1 MTDPYQVLGV
11 SSSATDDEVK
21 QAYRRLAK
29 KYHPDHNNGSAEAEK
44 KMMQV
49 NDAYAQIM
57 DMRKNGG
64 ASSSSYSSSGYSGY
78 GNAYGGYGGYGN
90 YGNYG
95 ANGSY
100 AGSAQRFAI
109 VRQYLAMGRYYEAL
123 QILQQM
129 NEHSAE
135 WYYLCA
141 RARQGLG
148 DDISALN
155 FARQAANMDPGNR
168 EYADFVNDLMAGGE
182 AYRQQGV
189 NFGGI
194 QNAVCSNPCLTC
206 LLFNMC
212 CGGGCGGLR
221 FCFCPC

>member
-1 MTDPYQVLGV
+1 MTDPYQVLGI

-21 QAYRRLAK
+21 AAYRKLAK

-44 KMMQV
+44 MMMQV

-64 ASSSSYSSSGYSGY
+64 SSPYSSSGYSGGY
-78 GNAYGGYGGYGN
+78 GNSYGGSYGGYSGGAYGG
-90 YGNYG
+90 G
-95 ANGSY
+95 AYSN
-100 AGSAQRFAI
+100 AQRFAI
-109 VRQYLAMGRYYEAL
+109 VRQYLAMGQYYQAL

-141 RARQGLG
+141 RARQGMG

-155 FARQAANMDPGNR
+155 FARQAANMEPGNR
-168 EYADFVNDLMAGGE
+168 EYSDFVNDLMAGGE
-182 AYRQQGV
+182 SYRQQGV
-189 NFGGI
+189 DFGGI
-194 QNAVCSNPCLTC
+194 QHAVCSNPCLTC

>member
-1 MTDPYQVLGV
+1 MTDPYQVLGIA
-11 SSSATDDEVK
+11 SSATDDEVK
-21 QAYRRLAK
+21 AAYRKLAK
-29 KYHPDHNNGSAEAEK
+29 KYHPDHNNGSVEAER

-64 ASSSSYSSSGYSGY
+64 SSSSYSSGGSYGGAYGPRGGYQ
-78 GNAYGGYGGYGN
+78 GGYGGS
-90 YGNYG
+90 
-95 ANGSY
+95 SY
-100 AGSAQRFAI
+100 SGAQRFAI
-109 VRQYLAMGRYYEAL
+109 VRQYLALGRYYEAL

-135 WYYLCA
+135 WYYLSA
-141 RARQGLG
+141 RARHGLS

-168 EYADFVNDLMAGGE
+168 EYTDFVNDLMAGGDV
-182 AYRQQGV
+182 YRQQSV

-194 QNAVCSNPCLTC
+194 QQSVCNNPCLTC

-212 CGGGCGGLR
+212 CGGGCGGMRL
-221 FCFCPC
+221 CFCPC

>member
-1 MTDPYQVLGV
+1 MTDPYQVLGI

-21 QAYRRLAK
+21 AAYRKLAK

-44 KMMQV
+44 MMMQV

-64 ASSSSYSSSGYSGY
+64 SSSSYSSGGS
-78 GNAYGGYGGYGN
+78 YGGSYGTYGGYGN
-90 YGNYG
+90 TYGNSYG
-95 ANGSY
+95 GGSY
-100 AGSAQRFAI
+100 NSAQRFAI
-109 VRQYLAMGRYYEAL
+109 VRQYLAMGQYYQAL

-168 EYADFVNDLMAGGE
+168 EYSDFVNDLMAGGD

-189 NFGGI
+189 DFGGI
-194 QNAVCSNPCLTC
+194 QHAVCNNPCLTC

-221 FCFCPC
+221 FCLCPC

>member
-1 MTDPYQVLGV
+1 MTDPYQVLGIA
-11 SSSATDDEVK
+11 SSATDDEVK
-21 QAYRRLAK
+21 AAYRKLAK

-64 ASSSSYSSSGYSGY
+64 SSSSYSSGGY
-78 GNAYGGYGGYGN
+78 GGGAYGPFGGYQGGYGN
-90 YGNYG
+90 YSSYGGNS
-95 ANGSY
+95 SY
-100 AGSAQRFAI
+100 SGAQRFAI
-109 VRQYLAMGRYYEAL
+109 VRQYLALGRYYEAL
-123 QILQQM
+123 QLLQQM

-135 WYYLCA
+135 WYYLSA
-141 RARQGLG
+141 RARHGMG

-155 FARQAANMDPGNR
+155 FAHQAANMDPGNR
-168 EYADFVNDLMAGGE
+168 EYTDFVNDLNAGGDM
-182 AYRQQGV
+182 YRQQSV

-194 QNAVCSNPCLTC
+194 HNAVCNNPCLTC

-221 FCFCPC
+221 FCFCPR

>member
-1 MTDPYQVLGV
+1 MTDPYQVLGI
-11 SSSATDDEVK
+11 SPSATDDEVK

-64 ASSSSYSSSGYSGY
+64 ASSSYSSGGYNSYG
-78 GNAYGGYGGYGN
+78 GNANGGYGA
-90 YGNYG
+90 YG
-95 ANGSY
+95 AYNG
-100 AGSAQRFAI
+100 GSAYSGAQRFAI

-123 QILQQM
+123 QLLQQM

-168 EYADFVNDLMAGGE
+168 EYSDFVNDLMAGGE

-194 QNAVCSNPCLTC
+194 QNAVCGNPCLTC

>member
-1 MTDPYQVLGV
+1 MTDPYQLLGV

-21 QAYRRLAK
+21 AAYRRLAK
-29 KYHPDHNNGSAEAEK
+29 KYHPDHNNGSPEAERM
-44 KMMQV
+44 MMQV

-64 ASSSSYSSSGYSGY
+64 SSSYSSGGW
-78 GNAYGGYGGYGN
+78 GNPYGGYSQSGYGN
-90 YGNYG
+90 YGG
-95 ANGSY
+95 NGYS
-100 AGSAQRFAI
+100 GAQRFAI
-109 VRQYLAMGRYYEAL
+109 VRQYLSMGRYFEAL

-168 EYADFVNDLMAGGE
+168 EYTDFVNDLMAGGE

-194 QNAVCSNPCLTC
+194 QNAVCGNPCLTC

-221 FCFCPC
+221 FCLCPC

>member
-1 MTDPYQVLGV
+1 MTDPYQVLGI

-21 QAYRRLAK
+21 AAYRKLAK
-29 KYHPDHNNGSAEAEK
+29 KYHPDHNNGSAEAER

-64 ASSSSYSSSGYSGY
+64 SSYASGSYGSSGSYGGNPYGSYGGFNGY
-78 GNAYGGYGGYGN
+78 GSYGG
-90 YGNYG
+90 
-95 ANGSY
+95 SY
-100 AGSAQRFAI
+100 NSAQRFAI

-123 QILQQM
+123 QMLQQM
-129 NEHSAE
+129 NEHTAE

-155 FARQAANMDPGNR
+155 FAHQAANMDPGNR
-168 EYADFVNDLMAGGE
+168 EYSDFVSDLNAGGDV
-182 AYRQQGV
+182 YRQHSV

>member
-21 QAYRRLAK
+21 AAYRRLAK
-29 KYHPDHNNGSAEAEK
+29 KYHPDHNNGSAEAERM
-44 KMMQV
+44 MMQV

-64 ASSSSYSSSGYSGY
+64 ASSYSSYSSGGW
-78 GNAYGGYGGYGN
+78 GNSYGGYGQSGYGS
-90 YGNYG
+90 YGG
-95 ANGSY
+95 AYSG
-100 AGSAQRFAI
+100 AQRFAI
-109 VRQYLAMGRYYEAL
+109 VRQYLSMGRYYEAL
-123 QILQQM
+123 QLLQQM

-155 FARQAANMDPGNR
+155 FARQAANMEPGNR
-168 EYADFVNDLMAGGE
+168 EYTDFVNDLMAGGE

-194 QNAVCSNPCLTC
+194 QNAVCGNPCLTC

-221 FCFCPC
+221 FCLCPC

>member
-1 MTDPYQVLGV
+1 MTDPYQVLGI
-11 SSSATDDEVK
+11 SPSATDDEVK

-29 KYHPDHNNGSAEAEK
+29 KYHPDHNNGSSEAEK

-64 ASSSSYSSSGYSGY
+64 ASSSYSSGGYGGGY
-78 GNAYGGYGGYGN
+78 GNAYGNYGGYN
-90 YGNYG
+90 SYGGG
-95 ANGSY
+95 AYSG
-100 AGSAQRFAI
+100 AQRFAI

-123 QILQQM
+123 QLLQQM

-168 EYADFVNDLMAGGE
+168 EYTDFVNDLMAGGE
-182 AYRQQGV
+182 SYRQQGAD
-189 NFGGI
+189 FGGI
-194 QNAVCSNPCLTC
+194 HNAVCSNPCLTC

-221 FCFCPC
+221 FCLCPC

>member
-1 MTDPYQVLGV
+1 MTDPYQVLGIA
-11 SSSATDDEVK
+11 SSATDDEVK
-21 QAYRRLAK
+21 AAYRKLAK
-29 KYHPDHNNGSAEAEK
+29 KYHPDHNNGSVEAER

-64 ASSSSYSSSGYSGY
+64 SSSYSSGGY
-78 GNAYGGYGGYGN
+78 GSAYGGYQGGYGS
-90 YGNYG
+90 YGG
-95 ANGSY
+95 GSSY
-100 AGSAQRFAI
+100 SGAQRFAI
-109 VRQYLAMGRYYEAL
+109 VRQYLALGRYYEAL

-135 WYYLCA
+135 WYYLSA
-141 RARQGLG
+141 RARSGLG

-168 EYADFVNDLMAGGE
+168 EYSDFVNDLTAGGD
-182 AYRQQGV
+182 AYRQQGMH
-189 NFGGI
+189 FGGMQTI
-194 QNAVCSNPCLTC
+194 CNNPCLTC

-212 CGGGCGGLR
+212 CGGGCGGMR
-221 FCFCPC
+221 FFFCPC

>member
-1 MTDPYQVLGV
+1 MTDPYQVLGI

-29 KYHPDHNNGSAEAEK
+29 KYHPDHNNGSAEAERM
-44 KMMQV
+44 MMQV

-64 ASSSSYSSSGYSGY
+64 SSSYSSGGY
-78 GNAYGGYGGYGN
+78 GNAYGGYGGYNGYN
-90 YGNYG
+90 GGG
-95 ANGSY
+95 AYSG
-100 AGSAQRFAI
+100 AQRFAI
-109 VRQYLAMGRYYEAL
+109 VRQYLAMGQYYQAL
-123 QILQQM
+123 QLLQQM

-168 EYADFVNDLMAGGE
+168 EYSDFINDLMAGGD

-189 NFGGI
+189 DFGGI
-194 QNAVCSNPCLTC
+194 HNAVCSNPCLTC

-221 FCFCPC
+221 FCLCPC

>member
-29 KYHPDHNNGSAEAEK
+29 KYHPDHNNGSPEAEK

-57 DMRKNGG
+57 DMRKNG
-64 ASSSSYSSSGYSGY
+64 SSSYSSSGY
-78 GNAYGGYGGYGN
+78 GNAYGNPYGNSYGGYGAYGGYN
-90 YGNYG
+90 NNNAYGN
-95 ANGSY
+95 S
-100 AGSAQRFAI
+100 QRFAI

-141 RARQGLG
+141 RARQGMG

-168 EYADFVNDLMAGGE
+168 EYNDFVNDLMAGGD

-194 QNAVCSNPCLTC
+194 QNAVCNNPCLTC

>member
-1 MTDPYQVLGV
+1 MTDPYQVLGI
-11 SSSATDDEVK
+11 SPSATDDEVK

-29 KYHPDHNNGSAEAEK
+29 KYHPDHNNGSSEAEK

-64 ASSSSYSSSGYSGY
+64 ASSSYSSGGYGGGY
-78 GNAYGGYGGYGN
+78 GNAYGNYGGYN
-90 YGNYG
+90 SYGGG
-95 ANGSY
+95 AYSG
-100 AGSAQRFAI
+100 AQRFAI

-123 QILQQM
+123 QLLQQM

-168 EYADFVNDLMAGGE
+168 EYTDFVNDLMAGGE
-182 AYRQQGV
+182 SYRQQGV
-189 NFGGI
+189 DFGGI
-194 QNAVCSNPCLTC
+194 HNAVCSNPCLTC

>member
-1 MTDPYQVLGV
+1 MTDPYQVLGI
-11 SSSATDDEVK
+11 SPSATDDEVK

-29 KYHPDHNNGSAEAEK
+29 KYHPDHNNGSSEAEK

-64 ASSSSYSSSGYSGY
+64 ASSSYSSGGYGGGY
-78 GNAYGGYGGYGN
+78 GNAYGNYGGYN
-90 YGNYG
+90 SYGGG
-95 ANGSY
+95 AYSG
-100 AGSAQRFAI
+100 AQRFAI

-123 QILQQM
+123 QLLQQM

-168 EYADFVNDLMAGGE
+168 EYNDFVNDLMAGGE
-182 AYRQQGV
+182 SYRQQGV
-189 NFGGI
+189 DFGGI
-194 QNAVCSNPCLTC
+194 HNAVCSNPCLTC

>member
-1 MTDPYQVLGV
+1 MTDPYQVLGI
-11 SSSATDDEVK
+11 SPTATDDEVK

-64 ASSSSYSSSGYSGY
+64 SSSSYSSSSYGGYNSGY
-78 GNAYGGYGGYGN
+78 NNAYGAYGGYNGGAY
-90 YGNYG
+90 
-95 ANGSY
+95 NG
-100 AGSAQRFAI
+100 AQRFAI

-123 QILQQM
+123 QLLQQM

-168 EYADFVNDLMAGGE
+168 EYSDFVNDLMAGGD

-221 FCFCPC
+221 FCLCPC

>member
-1 MTDPYQVLGV
+1 MTDPYQLLGV
-11 SSSATDDEVK
+11 QPSATDDEVK
-21 QAYRRLAK
+21 AAYRRLAK

-44 KMMQV
+44 MMMQV

-64 ASSSSYSSSGYSGY
+64 ASSSSYSSSGWGNPY
-78 GNAYGGYGGYGN
+78 GGWGQGSYGGYGGSGYSG
-90 YGNYG
+90 
-95 ANGSY
+95 
-100 AGSAQRFAI
+100 AQRFAI
-109 VRQYLAMGRYYEAL
+109 VRQYLSMGRYFEAL
-123 QILQQM
+123 QLLQQM

-168 EYADFVNDLMAGGE
+168 EYTDFVNDMMAGGE

-194 QNAVCSNPCLTC
+194 QNAVCGNPCLTC
-206 LLFNMC
+206 MLFNLC
-212 CGGGCGGLR
+212 CGGGCGGMR
-221 FCFCPC
+221 FCLCPC

>member
-21 QAYRRLAK
+21 AAYRRLAK
-29 KYHPDHNNGSAEAEK
+29 KYHPDHNNGSAEAERM
-44 KMMQV
+44 MMQV

-64 ASSSSYSSSGYSGY
+64 ASSYSSYSSGGW
-78 GNAYGGYGGYGN
+78 GNSYGGYGQSGYSS
-90 YGNYG
+90 YGG
-95 ANGSY
+95 AYSG
-100 AGSAQRFAI
+100 AQRFAI
-109 VRQYLAMGRYYEAL
+109 VRQYLSMGRYYEAL
-123 QILQQM
+123 QLLQQM

-155 FARQAANMDPGNR
+155 FARQAANMEPGNR
-168 EYADFVNDLMAGGE
+168 EYTDFVNDLMAGGE

-194 QNAVCSNPCLTC
+194 QNAVCGNPCLTC

-221 FCFCPC
+221 FCLCPC

>member
-1 MTDPYQVLGV
+1 MTDPYQVLGI
-11 SSSATDDEVK
+11 SPSATDDEVK

-29 KYHPDHNNGSAEAEK
+29 KYHPDHNNGSSEAEK

-64 ASSSSYSSSGYSGY
+64 ASSSYSSGGYGGGY
-78 GNAYGGYGGYGN
+78 GNAYGNYGGYN
-90 YGNYG
+90 SYGGGTYSG
-95 ANGSY
+95 
-100 AGSAQRFAI
+100 AQRFAI

-123 QILQQM
+123 QLLQQM

-168 EYADFVNDLMAGGE
+168 EYTDFVNDLMAGGE
-182 AYRQQGV
+182 SYRQQGTD
-189 NFGGI
+189 FGGI
-194 QNAVCSNPCLTC
+194 HNAVCNNPCLTC

-221 FCFCPC
+221 FCLCPC

>member
-1 MTDPYQVLGV
+1 MTDPYQVLGI
-11 SSSATDDEVK
+11 SPSATDDEVK

-29 KYHPDHNNGSAEAEK
+29 KYHPDHNNGSSEAEK

-64 ASSSSYSSSGYSGY
+64 ASSSYSSGGYGGGY
-78 GNAYGGYGGYGN
+78 GNAYGNYGGYN
-90 YGNYG
+90 SYGGG
-95 ANGSY
+95 AYSG
-100 AGSAQRFAI
+100 AQRFAI

-123 QILQQM
+123 QLLQQM

-168 EYADFVNDLMAGGE
+168 EYTDFVNDLMAGG
-182 AYRQQGV
+182 
-189 NFGGI
+189 
-194 QNAVCSNPCLTC
+194 
-206 LLFNMC
+206 
-212 CGGGCGGLR
+212 
-221 FCFCPC
+221 

>member
-1 MTDPYQVLGV
+1 MTDPYQVLGI
-11 SSSATDDEVK
+11 SPSATDDEVK

-64 ASSSSYSSSGYSGY
+64 ASSSYSSGGYNSYG
-78 GNAYGGYGGYGN
+78 GNAYGGYGA
-90 YGNYG
+90 YG
-95 ANGSY
+95 AYNG
-100 AGSAQRFAI
+100 GSAYSGAQRFAI

-123 QILQQM
+123 QLLQQM

-155 FARQAANMDPGNR
+155 FA
-168 EYADFVNDLMAGGE
+168 
-182 AYRQQGV
+182 
-189 NFGGI
+189 
-194 QNAVCSNPCLTC
+194 
-206 LLFNMC
+206 
-212 CGGGCGGLR
+212 
-221 FCFCPC
+221 

>member
-1 MTDPYQVLGV
+1 MTDPYQVLGI
-11 SSSATDDEVK
+11 SPSATDDEVK

-29 KYHPDHNNGSAEAEK
+29 KYHPDHNNGSSEAEK

-64 ASSSSYSSSGYSGY
+64 SSSSYSS
-78 GNAYGGYGGYGN
+78 GGYGG
-90 YGNYG
+90 
-95 ANGSY
+95 NGSY
-100 AGSAQRFAI
+100 GGYQGGSSYSGAQRFAI
-109 VRQYLAMGRYYEAL
+109 VRQYLALGRYYEAL
-123 QILQQM
+123 QLLQQM

-135 WYYLCA
+135 WYYLSA
-141 RARQGLG
+141 RARHGMG

-168 EYADFVNDLMAGGE
+168 EYTDFVNDLAYGGDV
-182 AYRQQGV
+182 YRQQGV

-194 QNAVCSNPCLTC
+194 HNAVCSNPCLTC